1 MQYAPPPAAQGKSAP
16 FGRVMLALAGVT
28 LTKIAERES
37 AKVAREA
44 ISVERFIWQN
54 YRLSI
59 E

>member
-1 MQYAPPPAAQGKSAP
+1 MQYAPPPAPQGRRAP
-16 FGRVMLALAGVT
+16 LGSVMLALAGVT